1 MPANQKKPVTTG
13 GWMVGGFIIGML
25 IGVVLF
31 PDKLAL
37 GAGIGMCLGIFMAAL
52 TQIINNKSNTKSES

>member
-1 MPANQKKPVTTG
+1 MPANQKRSATTG
-13 GWMVGGFIIGML
+13 GWMIGGFIIGML

>member
-1 MPANQKKPVTTG
+1 MI
-13 GWMVGGFIIGML
+13 GGFIIGML

-37 GAGIGMCLGIFMAAL
+37 GAGIGMCLGIFMAAI